1 MNQGCPAVRIRLSE
15 NEAVCSDLVLVI
27 RSDLVLLIRSD
38 WDRQI
43 PLIVTISR
51 HLPNVNSWP

>member
-43 PLIVTISR
+43 PLGSG
-51 HLPNVNSWP
+51 LN